1 MSSLRILN
9 LKTVLDI
16 TQDCSSQDS
25 KIVKLKK

>member
-16 TQDCSSQDS
+16 TQDDSSQDS
-25 KIVKLKK
+25 KTVKL